1 MLDRFESYMRSV
13 NMAEN
18 TVSSYRKDVRQFLD
32 FITSRDI
39 GIPAVD
45 HGVILQFLEHL
56 TQRNL
61 TSSTKR
67 RKLEAVK
74 TFYNAMCRLDEL
86 AANPMNGFQDMPR
99 MKTRGMRVL
108 NEMEYRT
115 LRDVIRN
122 SRRQSSVRDYAILE
136 VALQTGL
143 RISEICS
150 LAVNDVEFSTRTTVG
165 HVRVQ
170 KGKGGKK
177 RMVTLNEAAEKAIKE
192 YQSVRPKDTG
202 YQELFLNNRLR
213 PCKPNVISEIFKK
226 YMGKAGITGASFHSL
241 RHTFA
246 THSLRK
252 GTEIIVVQEALGH
265 ESLTTTQKY
274 LHFLQARMDKQ
285 LTRNSL

>member
-18 TVSSYRKDVRQFLD
+18 TIMSYGKDVRQFLD
-32 FITSRDI
+32 FITSRNV

-74 TFYNAMCRLDEL
+74 AFYNAMCRLSEL
-86 AANPMNGFQDMPR
+86 ADNPMNDFQDMPK
-99 MKTRGMRVL
+99 MKTKGMRVL

-115 LRDVIRN
+115 LRDVVRN
-122 SRRQSSVRDYAILE
+122 SRRGSSVRDYAILE

-150 LAVNDVEFSTRTTVG
+150 LSMDDVEFSTRTTVG
-165 HVRVQ
+165 YVQVQ
-170 KGKGGKK
+170 KGKVGKE
-177 RMVTLNEAAEKAIKE
+177 RMVTLNEAAEKAIKV
-192 YQSVRPKDTG
+192 YQSVRPKAAG
-202 YQELFLNNRLR
+202 YQELFLNNRLS

-226 YMGKAGITGASFHSL
+226 YMGKAGIAGASFHSL

-246 THSLRK
+246 THSMRN
-252 GTEIIVVQEALGH
+252 GTDIIVVQKALGH
-265 ESLTTTQKY
+265 RSLTTTKKY
-274 LHFLQARMDKQ
+274 LHFLQETMDRQ
-285 LTRNSL
+285 LTKNAL